1 MSVNV
6 LQKSKK
12 TEKNEAMGS
21 PVKVHRKCRLGFFF
35 SPPFQFGLGVLRPNK
50 NLLFSV
56 VLICTACSTH
66 HVLIKHHGGPKCLF
80 FMIKHKTR
88 STALFNFQSSDENLN
103 VLHHPADF
111 KGPIL
116 FSFNPRNFFGKKKAS
131 IRVEAGDWSDKFSL
145 DVAGSSGVV
154 QCKANDQTYQV
165 TVLL

>member
-35 SPPFQFGLGVLRPNK
+35 SPPFQFGLGALRPNK

-66 HVLIKHHGGPKCLF
+66 HVL
-80 FMIKHKTR
+80 M
-88 STALFNFQSSDENLN
+88 
-103 VLHHPADF
+103 
-111 KGPIL
+111 
-116 FSFNPRNFFGKKKAS
+116 
-131 IRVEAGDWSDKFSL
+131 
-145 DVAGSSGVV
+145 
-154 QCKANDQTYQV
+154 
-165 TVLL
+165 